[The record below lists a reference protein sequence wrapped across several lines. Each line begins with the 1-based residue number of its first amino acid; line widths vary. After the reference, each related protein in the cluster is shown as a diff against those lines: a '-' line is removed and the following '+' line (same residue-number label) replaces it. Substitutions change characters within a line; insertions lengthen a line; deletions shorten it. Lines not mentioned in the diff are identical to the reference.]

1 MAVFTKKS
9 PHSNY
14 TVPKPVVANPI
25 VAKPTKPNITTPKI
39 AIIGSGVSGLT
50 CAYYLKDGHAV
61 TMFESN
67 DYLGGHV
74 NTLDVTVTERSLFDN
89 PFFNKT
95 FRPST
100 EKVAIDT
107 GFIVFNERTYPN
119 FIRLLDE
126 LNVPFQKAEMSFS
139 VKNTYINFEYNGHTL
154 NSLFSQRRH
163 VLSPRF
169 WQFVQQIL
177 RFNRETKSLLANFR
191 QADKMQQA
199 ALSQQTL
206 GDYLDS
212 HDYGELFK
220 TNYLVPMVS
229 AIWSMGMDDAKRFP
243 LLFFAQFF
251 DNHGLL
257 DVVNRPQWF
266 TLVGGSKQYV
276 NALITRLA
284 AAGTTLY
291 INTPVQSVTRGKD
304 GVSIE
309 FIHQGKRQTQVF
321 DDVVFACHADVA
333 RRLLADITET
343 ESAILGAFEY
353 TDNEAVLHTDTQ
365 VLPKKPL
372 AWASWNYAIDK
383 PTARVADQKPILTYH
398 MNILERLTAK
408 HNYLVTL
415 NTPINEAHVIKRVDY
430 RHPVYD
436 NKMTDAQKRWHE
448 ISAKRHT
455 HFCGAYWFNGFHED
469 GVKSGLRVCQSL
481 GVDIDILVTTNI
493 TAASTAAQIKRLSK
507 PSNKPSK
514 PSAKF
519 TVSKLP
525 SHADKKLLVVQ
536 RRQVTATTNHAFCQ
550 NLAHDGLCNTPQR

>member
-1 MAVFTKKS
+1 
-9 PHSNY
+9 
-14 TVPKPVVANPI
+14 
-25 VAKPTKPNITTPKI
+25 
-39 AIIGSGVSGLT
+39 
-50 CAYYLKDGHAV
+50 
-61 TMFESN
+61 MFESN

-74 NTLDVTVTERSLFDN
+74 NTLDVTVTERSPFKN
-89 PFFNKT
+89 PFK
-95 FRPST
+95 PST

-415 NTPINEAHVIKRVDY
+415 NTPINEAHVIKHVDY

-481 GVDIDILVTTNI
+481 GVDIDILVTTNT
-493 TAASTAAQIKRLSK
+493 TAASTAAQIKRLS
-507 PSNKPSK
+507 KPSK

-525 SHADKKLLVVQ
+525 SHADKKLLVLQ

>member
-9 PHSNY
+9 PRSNHKA
-14 TVPKPVVANPI
+14 PKPVVTNPI

-50 CAYYLKDGHAV
+50 CAYYLKDSHAV

-74 NTLDVTVTERSLFDN
+74 NTLDVSVTERSLFDN

-139 VKNTYINFEYNGHTL
+139 VKNTYIDFEYNGHTL

-276 NALITRLA
+276 KALITRLA

-291 INTPVQSVTRGKD
+291 INTPVQAVTRGKD

-333 RRLLADITET
+333 RRLLADITEA

-383 PTARVADQKPILTYH
+383 PTARVADQKPI
-398 MNILERLTAK
+398 
-408 HNYLVTL
+408 NYT
-415 NTPINEAHVIKRVDY
+415 
-430 RHPVYD
+430 
-436 NKMTDAQKRWHE
+436 
-448 ISAKRHT
+448 
-455 HFCGAYWFNGFHED
+455 C
-469 GVKSGLRVCQSL
+469 
-481 GVDIDILVTTNI
+481 
-493 TAASTAAQIKRLSK
+493 
-507 PSNKPSK
+507 
-514 PSAKF
+514 
-519 TVSKLP
+519 
-525 SHADKKLLVVQ
+525 
-536 RRQVTATTNHAFCQ
+536 
-550 NLAHDGLCNTPQR
+550 

>member
-9 PHSNY
+9 PRSNHK
-14 TVPKPVVANPI
+14 VPKPMVANPI
-25 VAKPTKPNITTPKI
+25 VAKPTKPNSTPPKI

-50 CAYYLKDGHAV
+50 CAYYLKDSHAV

-89 PFFNKT
+89 PFFNNP

-220 TNYLVPMVS
+220 TNYLVPMIS

-343 ESAILGAFEY
+343 ESAILGTFEY

-448 ISAKRHT
+448 ISAKQHT

-481 GVDIDILVTTNI
+481 GVDIDILLTTNT

-507 PSNKPSK
+507 SSK

-525 SHADKKLLVVQ
+525 SHADKKLSVVQ

>member
-9 PHSNY
+9 PRSNH

-25 VAKPTKPNITTPKI
+25 VAKPTKANITPPKI

-50 CAYYLKDGHAV
+50 CAYYLKDSHVV

-74 NTLDVTVTERSLFDN
+74 NTLDVTVSERSAFKN
-89 PFFNKT
+89 PFK
-95 FRPST
+95 PST

-199 ALSQQTL
+199 VLSQQTL

-276 NALITRLA
+276 NALITQLA

-398 MNILERLTAK
+398 MNILERLSAK

-436 NKMTDAQKRWHE
+436 NKMTEAQKRWHE

-550 NLAHDGLCNTPQR
+550 NLAHDGVCNTPQR

>member
-9 PHSNY
+9 PRSNH
-14 TVPKPVVANPI
+14 TVPKTVVANPI
-25 VAKPTKPNITTPKI
+25 AAKPTKPNITTPKI

-50 CAYYLKDGHAV
+50 CAYYLKDSHAV

-67 DYLGGHV
+67 DYLGGHI
-74 NTLDVTVTERSLFDN
+74 NTLDVTVTERSPFKN
-89 PFFNKT
+89 PFK
-95 FRPST
+95 PST

-177 RFNRETKSLLANFR
+177 RFNREIKSLLANFR

-199 ALSQQTL
+199 ALSEQTL

-309 FIHQGKRQTQVF
+309 FIHQGKCQTQVF

-343 ESAILGAFEY
+343 ESAILAAFEY

-383 PTARVADQKPILTYH
+383 PTARVAEQKPILTYH

-415 NTPINEAHVIKRVDY
+415 NTPINEAHVIKHVDY

-436 NKMTDAQKRWHE
+436 NKMTNAQKRWHE

-481 GVDIDILVTTNI
+481 GVDIDILVTTNT
-493 TAASTAAQIKRLSK
+493 TAATTAAQIKRLSK
-507 PSNKPSK
+507 LSNKPSK

-525 SHADKKLLVVQ
+525 SHADKKRSVLQ